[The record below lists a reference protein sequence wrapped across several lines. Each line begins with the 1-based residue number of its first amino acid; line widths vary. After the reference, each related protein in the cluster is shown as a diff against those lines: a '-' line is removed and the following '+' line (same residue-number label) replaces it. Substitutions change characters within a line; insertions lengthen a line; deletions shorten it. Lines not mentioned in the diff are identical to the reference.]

1 VPGPLIQALAQGTC
15 PHQLG
20 QLVVKTSN
28 ARVFLSG
35 QPALTATDIVNV
47 GGCPFQ
53 VPVGAGT
60 KPQPCMTCKPVPA
73 AHVFIG
79 SSAAVVNQPGSAIC
93 QSAEQIPQG
102 PATIVSQTRVI
113 AT

>member
-20 QLVVKTSN
+20 QLVLKTSN
-28 ARVFLSG
+28 ARVLLNG
-35 QPALTATDIVNV
+35 QPALTALDIVNI
-47 GGCPFQ
+47 GSCPFQ

-60 KPQPCMTCKPVPA
+60 KPQPCMTSKLVA
-73 AHVFIG
+73 ATKVFIG
-79 SSAAVVNQPGSAIC
+79 PNAAVVNLPGSAIC
-93 QSAEQIPQG
+93 SSADQIPAG

>member
-20 QLVVKTSN
+20 QLALKTSN
-28 ARVFLSG
+28 ARVFLNG
-35 QPALTATDIVNV
+35 QPALTVADIVQV
-47 GGCPFQ
+47 ASCPFQ

-60 KPQPCMTCKPVPA
+60 KPQPCITCKPVPA
-73 AHVFIG
+73 GRVFIG
-79 SSAAVVNQPGSAIC
+79 PSAAVVNLPGSAIC

-102 PATIVSQTRVI
+102 PATIVSQTRVV